1 MNPDPKFSDLDG
13 QNPAQNDRQGPLGRK
28 SIFSRIGVKPA
39 LVVANWKMHG
49 TQNEAIALAAGV
61 LQARKPDRNVEV
73 VLAPPFTALA
83 AVSAA
88 IRGGAVKLAAQDL
101 HWEAEGAFTGEI
113 SPQMLRDL
121 DCQYVIVGHS
131 ERRRLFGES
140 DRTVAKKVAAALG
153 AGLRPIL
160 CVGETLGERRR
171 GATNG
176 VIARQLRVA
185 LKRLNKNA
193 IGQLTVAYE
202 PVWAIGTGK
211 HATPEQI
218 AAVHRFVRELLRRR
232 ADRSA
237 QACRIIY
244 GGSVRPDN
252 AAELAKT
259 PEVDGALVGG
269 ASLKV
274 DAFMDI
280 VRCFDATPV

>member
-1 MNPDPKFSDLDG
+1 M
-13 QNPAQNDRQGPLGRK
+13 
-28 SIFSRIGVKPA
+28 KPA

-49 TQNEAIALAAGV
+49 TRSSAIQLATGVFEAT
-61 LQARKPDRNVEV
+61 RPNRNVEV

-83 AVSAA
+83 AVSLA
-88 IRGGAVKLAAQDL
+88 IRGGAVKLAAQNL
-101 HWEAEGAFTGEI
+101 HWETEGAFTGEI
-113 SPQMLRDL
+113 SPPMLRDL

-140 DRTVAKKVAAALG
+140 DAIVAKKIGASLR

-160 CVGETLGERRR
+160 CVGETSGERRR
-171 GATNG
+171 DATNG
-176 VIARQLRVA
+176 AIARQLRIA
-185 LKRLNKNA
+185 LKGLSKSA
-193 IGQLTVAYE
+193 IEKITVAYE

-211 HATPEQI
+211 NATPEQI

-232 ADRSA
+232 ADRSV

-252 AAELAKT
+252 AAELAT
-259 PEVDGALVGG
+259 VPEVDGVLVGG

-274 DAFMDI
+274 DAFVSI
-280 VRCFDATPV
+280 VRLFDRAAV

>member
-1 MNPDPKFSDLDG
+1 M
-13 QNPAQNDRQGPLGRK
+13 
-28 SIFSRIGVKPA
+28 KPA
-39 LVVANWKMHG
+39 VVVANWKVHG
-49 TQNEAIALAAGV
+49 TQSSAIKLAAGA
-61 LQARKPDRNVEV
+61 LEASRRSRAVEV

-88 IRGGAVKLAAQDL
+88 LRGGNVQLAAQNL
-101 HWEAEGAFTGEI
+101 HWETEGPFTGEI

-121 DCQYVIVGHS
+121 DCRYVLVGHS

-140 DRTVAKKVAAALG
+140 DAVVAKKVDAALG

-185 LKRLNKNA
+185 LKGLSKGAIKN
-193 IGQLTVAYE
+193 ITVAYE
-202 PVWAIGTGK
+202 PIWAIGTGK
-211 HATPEQI
+211 NAAPEQI
-218 AAVHRFVRELLRRR
+218 AAVHHFVRELLRLR
-232 ADRSA
+232 ADRSV

-252 AAELAKT
+252 AAELAAV
-259 PEVDGALVGG
+259 PEIDGVLVGG

-274 DAFMDI
+274 DTFASI
-280 VRCFDATPV
+280 VRSFDGESGLRS

>member
-1 MNPDPKFSDLDG
+1 M
-13 QNPAQNDRQGPLGRK
+13 
-28 SIFSRIGVKPA
+28 KPA

-49 TQNEAIALAAGV
+49 TQSDAVRLATGALKGSRRSRA
-61 LQARKPDRNVEV
+61 VEI

-88 IRGGAVKLAAQDL
+88 LRGGAVKLAAQNL
-101 HWEAEGAFTGEI
+101 HWETEGAFTGEI
-113 SPQMLRDL
+113 SVSMLRDL
-121 DCQYVIVGHS
+121 DCRYVIVGHS

-140 DRTVAKKVAAALG
+140 DAIVAKKVGAALS

-171 GATNG
+171 GRTNG

-185 LKRLNKNA
+185 LKGLSKGA
-193 IGQLTVAYE
+193 IKKITVAYE

-211 HATPEQI
+211 NATPEQI
-218 AAVHRFVRELLRRR
+218 AAVHRFVWELLQRR
-232 ADRSA
+232 AGRGA
-237 QACRIIY
+237 RACRILY

-252 AAELAKT
+252 AAELAT
-259 PEVDGALVGG
+259 LPEVDGVLVGG

-274 DAFMDI
+274 DAFASI
-280 VRCFDATPV
+280 VHSFGATAV

>member
-1 MNPDPKFSDLDG
+1 M
-13 QNPAQNDRQGPLGRK
+13 
-28 SIFSRIGVKPA
+28 KPA
-39 LVVANWKMHG
+39 LVVGNWKMHG
-49 TQNEAIALAAGV
+49 TRSEAVKLATGV
-61 LQARKPDRNVEV
+61 LEASRRNLSVEV

-88 IRGGAVKLAAQDL
+88 LRCGAVRLAAQNL
-101 HWEAEGAFTGEI
+101 HWETEGAFTGEI
-113 SPQMLRDL
+113 SVSMLRDL
-121 DCQYVIVGHS
+121 DCRYVIVGHS

-140 DRTVAKKVAAALG
+140 DAIVAKKVGAALS

-171 GATNG
+171 GRTNG

-185 LKRLNKNA
+185 LKGLSKSA
-193 IGQLTVAYE
+193 IEKLTFAYE

-211 HATPEQI
+211 NATPEQI

-232 ADRSA
+232 AGLSA
-237 QACRIIY
+237 RACRILY

-252 AAELAKT
+252 AAELAAQ
-259 PEVDGALVGG
+259 PEVDGVLVGG

-274 DAFMDI
+274 GAFASI
-280 VRCFDATPV
+280 VRSFGATAV